1 MKKLISA
8 ALVCIAACLMAACS
22 SGQSPKATVEKYA
35 TAVMKGDYRT
45 ALEQVAF
52 KGTPEEVARTREQY
66 ASLCEEKTKEGMK
79 DSDRLSAFTIDNEQV
94 DDEGGTAIVTT
105 TMTYADGH
113 QKTDD
118 VKLVKDDDGQWLIDS
133 NK

>member
-1 MKKLISA
+1 M
-8 ALVCIAACLMAACS
+8 
-22 SGQSPKATVEKYA
+22 EKYA
-35 TAVMKGDYRT
+35 AAVIKGDYRT

-52 KGTPEEVARTREQY
+52 KGTPEEVTQMREQY
-66 ASLCEEKTKEGMK
+66 ASLLEEKTKEGLK
-79 DSDRLSAFTIDNEQV
+79 DSDRLSSFTV
-94 DDEGGTAIVTT
+94 DDEQIDEENGTATVTT

-118 VKLVKDDDGQWLIDS
+118 VRLVKDESGAWLIDS